1 MTKGPI
7 TGHIMRMAVPIAIG
21 MVFQTLYVLVD
32 LYFVAQLGDATIA
45 GVGAAGNV
53 QFLVMAITQI
63 LGVGTMALIA
73 QASGRKDRDDAN
85 LIFNQSLV
93 LAAFCAGITLVGG
106 YGLGGLYVATLGA
119 DAETVT
125 AGITY
130 LYWVLP
136 GLALQFA
143 LISMGSALRGT
154 GIVNPTIFVQVAT
167 VVLNAILSPIM
178 ITGWGTGRPLGV
190 MGAGLS
196 TTISIAVAVVLMTLY
211 FKRLERFV
219 VFDSSMVRPRVDA
232 WKRILAVGL
241 PPGGEFALMF
251 VYMGIIYWTIQG
263 FGSEAQAGFGIGSR
277 VMQAVFLPA
286 MAIAFATAPVAGQNV
301 GAGKNDRVRE
311 TFRTSVVILSALMLL
326 LTLFCQWRP
335 GVLIAFFTD
344 DQAVIDTGAEF
355 LRIISWNFVAMGVV
369 FTCSGMFQALGNTVP
384 ALLASGTRLVTFV
397 VPAIWLSGQSW
408 FELRHLWWISVATL
422 ALQAVIAWWLLSVE
436 MRRKLTVEPAA
447 VDDQPDT
454 DRIMSEAQDGTVSG
468 PQDRTRS
475 EASIAR

>member
-1 MTKGPI
+1 MQDMTEGPI
-7 TGHIMRMAVPIAIG
+7 SGHIMRMAVPIAVG
-21 MVFQTLYVLVD
+21 MIFQTLYVLVD
-32 LYFVAQLGDATIA
+32 LYFVAQLGDAAIA

-93 LAAFCAGITLVGG
+93 LAGLCGAITLVGG
-106 YGLGGLYVATLGA
+106 YGLGGLYVRTLGA
-119 DAETVT
+119 DAETVQ

-130 LYWVLP
+130 LHWVLP

-154 GIVNPTIFVQVAT
+154 GIVTPTIIVQVLT

-190 MGAGLS
+190 VGAGLS

-211 FKRLERFV
+211 FKRLERYV
-219 VFDSSMVRPRVDA
+219 TFDADMVRPRTAA

-263 FGSEAQAGFGIGSR
+263 FGSEAQAGFGVGSR
-277 VMQAVFLPA
+277 VMQAIFLPA

-301 GAGKNDRVRE
+301 GAGKPDRVRE
-311 TFRTSVVILSALMLL
+311 TFRTAVGTLSVIMLL
-326 LTLFCQWRP
+326 LTLLCQLRP
-335 GVLIAFFTD
+335 GIFIAFFTD
-344 DQAVIDTGAEF
+344 DQAVIDVGAEF
-355 LRIISWNFVAMGVV
+355 LRIISWNFVAMGIV

-397 VPAIWLSGQSW
+397 IPAIWLSGQNW
-408 FELRHLWWISVATL
+408 FELHHLWWVSVATL
-422 ALQAVIAWWLLSVE
+422 ALQAVIVWWLLSGE
-436 MRRKLTVEPAA
+436 MRRKLTDGPSMG
-447 VDDQPDT
+447 DDQP
-454 DRIMSEAQDGTVSG
+454 R
-468 PQDRTRS
+468 PDRTMT
-475 EASIAR
+475 EVQVAQ